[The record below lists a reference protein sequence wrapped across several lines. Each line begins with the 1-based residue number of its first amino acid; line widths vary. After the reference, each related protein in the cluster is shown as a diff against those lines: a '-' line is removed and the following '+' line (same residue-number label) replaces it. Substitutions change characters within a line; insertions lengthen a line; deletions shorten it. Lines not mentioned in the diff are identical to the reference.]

1 VPSREFALRLQ
12 DMLTEIAVVEE
23 TIADLSLET
32 FSQNQQALR
41 VVLYSL
47 AVIGEAVAS
56 AIADLEAAE
65 PGIPWH
71 QLRGMRNAV
80 IHEYFRVD
88 VEVIWETVRS
98 DLPKLKKVLQ
108 HILKGLEAGG
118 E

>member
-1 VPSREFALRLQ
+1 MPSREFALRVQ
-12 DMLTEIAVVEE
+12 DMLAEVAVVEE
-23 TIADLSLET
+23 TITDLSLET

-47 AVIGEAVAS
+47 AVIGEAVVS
-56 AIADLEAAE
+56 VIAELEAAAPE
-65 PGIPWH
+65 IPWH

-88 VEVIWETVRS
+88 VELIWETVRS
-98 DLPKLKKVLQ
+98 DLPKLKEALQ
-108 HILKGLEAGG
+108 HILKGLKAGG